1 MYGSTEGTVGLI
13 NTANKV
19 GAVGYLPRSFLFSM
33 LPQILPITIIKLD
46 ENRIDLVFEVNEG
59 PLIKIDSI
67 SFFGNK
73 EFSHFYNINSTI

>member
-46 ENRIDLVFEVNEG
+46 EN
-59 PLIKIDSI
+59 
-67 SFFGNK
+67 GN
-73 EFSHFYNINSTI
+73 